1 MTTNYHHTE
10 YISVCV
16 YSSGSQYLTPEMY
29 IITFHWKF
37 LVICTFDLRVPFLLS
52 KHLLFQSIKKSSSH
66 ANGAWIG
73 EAARE
78 EVLVKLDNDREPAWY
93 LTGGGRLWEDVMQSS
108 SLTAGSSSTHI
119 NIQTQKLKYDTLFK
133 KSAMCTQHDII
144 LFMHLSCAQQVRIW
158 IWKWSNH
165 YWICIYRLFMHKLNP
180 TCTCN
185 HESNLHMWNTSI
197 LVTIDFF
204 PFW

>member
-52 KHLLFQSIKKSSSH
+52 KHLLFQSIKKVAPTQMELGSAKQRERKYSSSSITIENQLDTWLAMVGYEKTWCSLAH
-66 ANGAWIG
+66 SLQEVVLHTSIFKHKNWNMTHYSKKAQC
-73 EAARE
+73 AR
-78 EVLVKLDNDREPAWY
+78 N
-93 LTGGGRLWEDVMQSS
+93 M
-108 SLTAGSSSTHI
+108 
-119 NIQTQKLKYDTLFK
+119 
-133 KSAMCTQHDII
+133 I